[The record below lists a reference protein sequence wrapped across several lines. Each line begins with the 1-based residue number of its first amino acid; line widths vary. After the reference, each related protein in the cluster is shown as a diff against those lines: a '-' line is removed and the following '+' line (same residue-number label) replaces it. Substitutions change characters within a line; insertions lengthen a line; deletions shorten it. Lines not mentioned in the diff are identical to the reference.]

1 MKNSAGAATADFLF
15 QLGILKK
22 LPRSG
27 WLSIGITQP
36 ENIADHVFR
45 TALIGYLLAKMERAD
60 ENKVL
65 KLCLLHDLAEIRTSD
80 ITPLNSKYIKKDDK
94 KAARDV
100 IRGLFCEKELAALIG
115 ELESDTRESIVARD
129 ADALELLIQAKEYL
143 DQGNKYA
150 REFIT
155 TARKKIKTRS
165 AREIA
170 RGLEKT
176 DSARWWK
183 REYGLI

>member
-1 MKNSAGAATADFLF
+1 MKHSSTAGTADFLF
-15 QLGILKK
+15 QLGALKRF
-22 LPRSG
+22 PRSG
-27 WLSIGITQP
+27 WLSIGITHP
-36 ENIADHVFR
+36 ENIASHIFR
-45 TALIGYLLAKMERAD
+45 TALIGLLLAKKERAD
-60 ENKVL
+60 ENKVI

-80 ITPLNSKYIKKDDK
+80 LTPLNSKYIKKDDK

-100 IRGLFCEKELAALIG
+100 IKGLFCERELN
-115 ELESDTRESIVARD
+115 ELLRELDTNTREAVIARD
-129 ADALELLIQAKEYL
+129 ADALELLVQAKEYL
-143 DQGNKYA
+143 DEGNKYA
-150 REFIT
+150 RDFIT

-170 RGLEKT
+170 RELEKT